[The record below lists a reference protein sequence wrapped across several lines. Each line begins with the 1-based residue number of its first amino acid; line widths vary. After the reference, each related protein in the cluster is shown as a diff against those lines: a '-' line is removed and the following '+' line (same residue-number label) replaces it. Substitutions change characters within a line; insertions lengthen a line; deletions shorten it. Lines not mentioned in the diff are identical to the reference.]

1 MTHTCETAE
10 STRELGSRIAQ
21 SVPEGS
27 IISLRGPLG
36 AGKTIFVKGMA
47 EALGITEQITSPTY
61 TLIEQYHG
69 LKDLDHLDLYRLDSV
84 EDFYAIGGEELL
96 YSNSITVIEWSEVI
110 DEILPEM
117 TIFIELKILEDG
129 SRSITIEGGETG

>member
-1 MTHTCETAE
+1 MRRICQTASDTH
-10 STRELGSRIAQ
+10 ELGSIIAR

-69 LKDLDHLDLYRLDSV
+69 TKDLDHLDLYRLDSL
-84 EDFYAIGGEELL
+84 EDFYAIGGEEIL
-96 YSNSITVIEWSEVI
+96 YSSSITVIEWSEVI
-110 DEILPEM
+110 DQILPEG
-117 TIFIELKILEDG
+117 TIFIELVIEQDG
-129 SRSITIEGGETG
+129 SRSITIEGGALE